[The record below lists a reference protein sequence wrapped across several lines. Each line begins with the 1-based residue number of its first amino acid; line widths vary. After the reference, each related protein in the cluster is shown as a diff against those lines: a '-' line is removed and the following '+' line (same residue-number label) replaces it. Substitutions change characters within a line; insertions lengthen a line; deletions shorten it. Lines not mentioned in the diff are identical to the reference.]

1 MKLLAH
7 GTKFAPVS
15 KGNYIDAKK
24 STEEFTRKLKIKF
37 NFHDKSFEDKSLRRN
52 KSTEPIRV
60 ENEEMKRISN
70 IIDNIE
76 PQRSTASDNLSQEE
90 RRALRELQDN
100 ENIVIKEADKGGA
113 LVIMEKEFYE
123 KKLVMK
129 DHLSDSTT
137 YKKVSNDADKKVM
150 ANLTKLVSKHDKC
163 LTKAEKKYALNPDWK
178 TSEFYIR
185 PKIHKCKAILEEIS
199 REPRN
204 VIAME
209 NTQDLVGRPIVAGTK
224 APTRHLSDLI
234 SDILKPI
241 VLMQTSYV
249 KDDWDY
255 LRKVPRKLNGKYK
268 LFGCD
273 IKSLY
278 TSIPHDLGLKA
289 MKYWIEKCRNLI
301 DSRFTN
307 EFILEAVEFL
317 LKNNN
322 CKFGSELYNQI
333 KGTAM
338 GASFAAP
345 YACLT
350 IGYLEE
356 TKLYPE
362 LEVEFG
368 KSEMEQIKKTYRRFM
383 DDGIV
388 FLPAHICKRRFLA
401 ILNRMHPDIVFTL
414 EESESILWKGRK
426 AEKLNFL
433 DICIMIDEEG
443 YIHTDIF
450 YKSTN
455 SHDYLHYDSFHPEHT
470 LKNIPYCL
478 AKRIIVFC
486 SDEEI
491 MEERLVELQELLKQ
505 CDYPPKIIKSGIHNA
520 RLQGPAPA
528 KCKGNN
534 VVAFVHQNMSNF
546 QFNHI
551 LTTAKSLIE
560 NAQSDEIKHAFKNVR
575 FVEATRQP
583 KNIIRTITAISN
595 EDIVIEPNPGIF
607 AECTDKRCEICKFG
621 YIQNCTSFTT
631 SSGEIWEIKSHINCN
646 SRNVLYYL
654 ECLMCHG
661 PMETKTGKTKTRLR
675 DRVNNHR
682 SECKSG
688 NTSDIFD
695 RHCHSCGAHRGEEPY
710 FRVRAFMKLSTP
722 DKLIT
727 YEKMLHGRK
736 YATIN
741 S

>member
-1 MKLLAH
+1 
-7 GTKFAPVS
+7 
-15 KGNYIDAKK
+15 
-24 STEEFTRKLKIKF
+24 
-37 NFHDKSFEDKSLRRN
+37 
-52 KSTEPIRV
+52 
-60 ENEEMKRISN
+60 MKRISN
-70 IIDNIE
+70 ILENIE
-76 PQRSTASDNLSQEE
+76 PERSSTEDNLSQEE
-90 RRALRELQDN
+90 RKALQELQDN
-100 ENIVIKEADKGGA
+100 KDIVIKEADKGGA

-123 KKLVMK
+123 KKLVME
-129 DHLSDSTT
+129 DHLSDTAT
-137 YKKVSNDADKKVM
+137 YKKVNNDDDKKVM
-150 ANLTKLVSKHDKC
+150 ANLAKLVNKHERC

-178 TSEFYIR
+178 SSEFYIR
-185 PKIHKCKAILEEIS
+185 PKIHKCKAILEEIR

-204 VIAME
+204 VIQME
-209 NTQDLVGRPIVAGTK
+209 NAQDLMGRPIVAGTK
-224 APTRHLSDLI
+224 APTRNLSDII
-234 SDILKPI
+234 SEILKPI
-241 VLMQTSYV
+241 VLTQTSYV

-255 LRKVPRKLNGKYK
+255 LRKIPRKLHGKHK

-289 MKYWIEKCRNLI
+289 MKYWIERCRNLI

-307 EFILEAVEFL
+307 EFILEAIEFL

-322 CKFGSELYNQI
+322 CKFNSELYNQI

-362 LEVEFG
+362 LESQFG
-368 KSEMEQIKKTYRRFM
+368 KEEMEKIKNTYRRFM

-388 FLPAHICKRRFLA
+388 FLPAHICKKNFLS
-401 ILNRMHPDIVFTL
+401 ILNGMDPSIVFTL
-414 EESESILWKGRK
+414 EESESILLKGKR

-433 DICIMIDEEG
+433 DICIMIDQDDC
-443 YIHTDIF
+443 IHTDIF
-450 YKSTN
+450 YKPTN
-455 SHDYLHYDSFHPEHT
+455 SHDYLHYGSFHPEHT

-486 SDEEI
+486 SDNET
-491 MEERLVELQELLKQ
+491 MEERLLELQELLKK
-505 CDYPPKIIKSGIHNA
+505 CDYPPKLINRGIHNA
-520 RLQGPAPA
+520 RLQGPAPM
-528 KCKGNN
+528 KNEKDN
-534 VVAFVHQNMSNF
+534 VVPFVHQNMSNF
-546 QFNHI
+546 QFSHI
-551 LTTAKSLIE
+551 LTTAQNLVK
-560 NAQSDEIKHAFKNVR
+560 NAQSDEIRHAFKDVR
-575 FVEATRQP
+575 FVEAMRQP
-583 KNIIRTITAISN
+583 KNIIRTITSIKSSP
-595 EDIVIEPNPGIF
+595 EDIIVEPNPGIF
-607 AECTDKRCEICKFG
+607 AECIDKRCEICKLG
-621 YIQNCTSFTT
+621 YIQNCTSFIT
-631 SSGEIWEIKSHINCN
+631 SNDERWEIKSHINCN
-646 SRNVLYYL
+646 SRNVVYYL
-654 ECLMCHG
+654 ECLMCNG

-688 NTSDIFD
+688 NTSDVFD

-722 DKLIT
+722 DKLLT